1 MRSGSSVSLLRKN
14 GGSLL
19 ATNAVSCRELLNAAN
34 GNQSSG
40 IRSARNS
47 ARTNEGLK
55 PDVPCG
61 AVGNRNPEGS
71 LKLMAVLSLEQKSSG
86 GLSTFLL
93 ESLQYQNAS
102 VPSHVREKSDR
113 RIVVSL
119 RARQRQALILRLF
132 AG

>member
-1 MRSGSSVSLLRKN
+1 MSKNVRAMTRAAQTTFDERKYDTRRNWGRPHTLCDLVAIRKQVSLLRKN
-14 GGSLL
+14 GGSLP
-19 ATNAVSCRELLNAAN
+19 APNALSGRELLNAAN
-34 GNQSSG
+34 GNQSGG

-93 ESLQYQNAS
+93 
-102 VPSHVREKSDR
+102 
-113 RIVVSL
+113 
-119 RARQRQALILRLF
+119 
-132 AG
+132 